1 MSGIPGGS
9 GFGRYDGNTF
19 HYDRPASDE
28 GSRALDQQFEDPHSG
43 LPHHGPG
50 QPPPTSSASTS
61 GNSGFPPSSG
71 SSGWAPPMPPY
82 GAPQGRGAG
91 GTGRGY
97 GNQYEVTGLTQTTL
111 RDAQSGEIHYLQRD
125 VRYQDRSAFP
135 TETYSAGPGFFPAQP
150 HSAGGHGLYDDYA
163 PAGPSSSYG
172 PVSAS
177 RAAYAQEPQIP
188 FDGRHLSS
196 TSSLHYP
203 ASSQFQGGIAPEYAP
218 VTSLQTAQPSA
229 QLTAA
234 ANAIHA
240 SRMEDRHRNQAARS
254 FASTAAPASVSGTTA
269 QDVVTIAQRF
279 RQLTPPSGEVT
290 LNDLPELGSVRRSKR
305 PASHTPPAARAPN
318 RPKPGPDDSE
328 AITDLEADQI
338 SHAMAASRATRAPR
352 VYNPFSTPGAGSSS
366 GGGVSAPGNFAMS
379 SYAPGGPQLPAASS
393 SAPHA
398 SFRDRGS
405 APDHVRDFVKAHPD
419 SSGTKV
425 AKELKLRYDITTSP
439 SVIDKWRMSNFDRP
453 SVPTDE
459 ERIDIRRRLLNG
471 EHLREV
477 QDALPHLD
485 RDSVASVR
493 AKVGAE
499 FYWASLAEHQR
510 SGLGTRAKTKA
521 IRETRD
527 KFGVAD
533 ETVREWFKKHPG

>member
-177 RAAYAQEPQIP
+177 RAAYAQEPQFP
-188 FDGRHLSS
+188 S
-196 TSSLHYP
+196 TVGTCRQRPHSIILLP
-203 ASSQFQGGIAPEYAP
+203 RNFK
-218 VTSLQTAQPSA
+218 
-229 QLTAA
+229 AA
-234 ANAIHA
+234 LRPN
-240 SRMEDRHRNQAARS
+240 
-254 FASTAAPASVSGTTA
+254 T
-269 QDVVTIAQRF
+269 
-279 RQLTPPSGEVT
+279 RQLRAYRPLSHPHNSPP
-290 LNDLPELGSVRRSKR
+290 LPMRSTHRGWKIGTETKQRVLLPQR
-305 PASHTPPAARAPN
+305 P
-318 RPKPGPDDSE
+318 
-328 AITDLEADQI
+328 
-338 SHAMAASRATRAPR
+338 
-352 VYNPFSTPGAGSSS
+352 
-366 GGGVSAPGNFAMS
+366 
-379 SYAPGGPQLPAASS
+379 PQLQCQE
-393 SAPHA
+393 
-398 SFRDRGS
+398 R
-405 APDHVRDFVKAHPD
+405 
-419 SSGTKV
+419 
-425 AKELKLRYDITTSP
+425 LR
-439 SVIDKWRMSNFDRP
+439 KMW
-453 SVPTDE
+453 
-459 ERIDIRRRLLNG
+459 
-471 EHLREV
+471 
-477 QDALPHLD
+477 
-485 RDSVASVR
+485 
-493 AKVGAE
+493 
-499 FYWASLAEHQR
+499 
-510 SGLGTRAKTKA
+510 
-521 IRETRD
+521 
-527 KFGVAD
+527 
-533 ETVREWFKKHPG
+533 